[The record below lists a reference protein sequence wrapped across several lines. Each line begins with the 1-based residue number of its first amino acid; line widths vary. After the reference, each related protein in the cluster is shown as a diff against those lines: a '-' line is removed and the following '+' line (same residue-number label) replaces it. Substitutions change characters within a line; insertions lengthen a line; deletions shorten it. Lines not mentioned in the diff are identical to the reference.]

1 MTAYERHTVEVPA
14 GATVVLYTDGL
25 IEDRER
31 TIDAGLE
38 LLRSSLRE
46 VDVTPDALCDHVLR
60 ALGREHGGED
70 DIALLVMRA

>member
-1 MTAYERHTVEVPA
+1 MPE

-31 TIDAGLE
+31 TIDDGLE
-38 LLRSSLRE
+38 LLR
-46 VDVTPDALCDHVLR
+46 DVAASASDVAPEALCDHVLR
-60 ALGREHGGED
+60 ALGREAGGED